1 MVIHSGK
8 GILHHFLPL
17 SCAEQDAYRWVVA
30 WLHLML
36 PIVRHACVKLPEVL
50 MRELLVLQFNDYTT
64 MQDAIV
70 EHKVWVVV
78 LVVNYDA
85 LLA

>member
-8 GILHHFLPL
+8 SILNHLLSL

>member
-1 MVIHSGK
+1 
-8 GILHHFLPL
+8 
-17 SCAEQDAYRWVVA
+17 
-30 WLHLML
+30 
-36 PIVRHACVKLPEVL
+36 